1 MTLFGD
7 IGIDTVSY
15 VTAGSAVNVISAT
28 KTASW
33 WRTNNDTL
41 DSIEN
46 VIGSNF
52 DDFIMGDANDN
63 TLDGIGGLDGI
74 FGGGG
79 IDIILNA

>member
-1 MTLFGD
+1 
-7 IGIDTVSY
+7 
-15 VTAGSAVNVISAT
+15 VNVNLAT
-28 KTASW
+28 KTASGGAG
-33 WRTNNDTL
+33 NDTL

-63 TLDGIGGLDGI
+63 TLDGIGGLDTI